1 MTLFS
6 RIATI
11 NLAAWVIIGAVLGIG
26 CGIFFGQPATTLEP
40 IGSIYV
46 MLLQMAVFPFII
58 SSLLHGLGSLTPG
71 TAVKLLKAGA
81 PLFLLAWVG
90 VFASLWLLTLAI
102 PESRPPVVLKPDDVS
117 QASRLVS
124 LLVPANPF
132 ADLTRNYVP
141 AVVIFCLFYGVAIQ
155 GIQNKAGLL
164 DALDVIRRAS
174 AIIWKWVVRIAP
186 FGVFA
191 MFADLAGSVQVEL
204 LGSILL
210 YLLMFVGG
218 SLIVAFWVIPALIS
232 ALAPVEYRNL
242 LDELRDAIVIAVVTS
257 LPISAVPMIIRTAE
271 ELIERCRIEDPSRQ
285 DIVRTTM
292 AVSYPFAQLGNLF
305 VVLFIAFAAFYFHG
319 VIGGTDWLVLPFIT
333 ILSTVG
339 TPVSTTDA
347 VGFLAGWLGISS
359 NAQGLYVGLMTLT
372 RYPQVL
378 VSTMGLAFITL
389 LVPLSY
395 YGMVKIKP
403 RQLLVAIAVGAALLG
418 GLAVAGRAAQS
429 VLIEKKPNPYLHF
442 TLDPSLHAAI
452 RATLHRPGDSVDLA
466 ARADLRREP
475 RKATM
480 DRVRERGTLR
490 VGYGPDTIP
499 FSYFNASKD
508 LVGYDVAYMYAL
520 ARDLNVDL
528 ELSPITDWEQLDA
541 ELASSRFDIAIGGIY
556 VTDKRLR
563 SVSVSNANRTSPLA
577 LLVRSDSAN
586 KFLSRAAVAQLQH
599 VKIAV
604 LRSDVLVPLA
614 KKLFPAANIEVV
626 TGYDALLQDKSID
639 AGLWTLD
646 QAKAWAEAN
655 PGFTAVVSADLGA
668 PLSMAYLMPPNS
680 PLFIRYIN
688 EWMALQRANGFE
700 RRTSDYWLNG
710 VPRESLE
717 PRWSV
722 IRNLL
727 HWLPSKPD

>member
-1 MTLFS
+1 
-6 RIATI
+6 
-11 NLAAWVIIGAVLGIG
+11 
-26 CGIFFGQPATTLEP
+26 
-40 IGSIYV
+40 
-46 MLLQMAVFPFII
+46 
-58 SSLLHGLGSLTPG
+58 
-71 TAVKLLKAGA
+71 
-81 PLFLLAWVG
+81 
-90 VFASLWLLTLAI
+90 
-102 PESRPPVVLKPDDVS
+102 
-117 QASRLVS
+117 
-124 LLVPANPF
+124 
-132 ADLTRNYVP
+132 
-141 AVVIFCLFYGVAIQ
+141 
-155 GIQNKAGLL
+155 
-164 DALDVIRRAS
+164 
-174 AIIWKWVVRIAP
+174 
-186 FGVFA
+186 
-191 MFADLAGSVQVEL
+191 
-204 LGSILL
+204 
-210 YLLMFVGG
+210 
-218 SLIVAFWVIPALIS
+218 
-232 ALAPVEYRNL
+232 
-242 LDELRDAIVIAVVTS
+242 
-257 LPISAVPMIIRTAE
+257 
-271 ELIERCRIEDPSRQ
+271 
-285 DIVRTTM
+285 
-292 AVSYPFAQLGNLF
+292 
-305 VVLFIAFAAFYFHG
+305 
-319 VIGGTDWLVLPFIT
+319 
-333 ILSTVG
+333 
-339 TPVSTTDA
+339 
-347 VGFLAGWLGISS
+347 
-359 NAQGLYVGLMTLT
+359 
-372 RYPQVL
+372 
-378 VSTMGLAFITL
+378 
-389 LVPLSY
+389 
-395 YGMVKIKP
+395 
-403 RQLLVAIAVGAALLG
+403 
-418 GLAVAGRAAQS
+418 
-429 VLIEKKPNPYLHF
+429 
-442 TLDPSLHAAI
+442 
-452 RATLHRPGDSVDLA
+452 
-466 ARADLRREP
+466 
-475 RKATM
+475 
-480 DRVRERGTLR
+480 
-490 VGYGPDTIP
+490 
-499 FSYFNASKD
+499 
-508 LVGYDVAYMYAL
+508 MYAL

>member
-1 MTLFS
+1 MTIFKRL
-6 RIATI
+6 AAI

-26 CGIFFGQPATTLEP
+26 CGVFFGQLATTLEP
-40 IGSIYV
+40 IGSVYV

-58 SSLLHGLGSLTPG
+58 SSLLHGLGSLSPG
-71 TAVKLLKAGA
+71 TAIKLLKAGA
-81 PLFLLAWVG
+81 PLFLVAWFA
-90 VFASLWLLTLAI
+90 VFVSLWLLVQAM
-102 PESRPPVVLKPDDVS
+102 PEARPPVVISPDVTSQVS
-117 QASRLVS
+117 KLVS

-141 AVVIFCLFYGVAIQ
+141 AIVIFCLFYGVAIQ

-174 AIIWKWVVRIAP
+174 ATIWQWVVRIAP

-191 MFADLAGSVQVEL
+191 MFADLAGSVQVQL
-204 LGSILL
+204 LGSILI

-218 SLIVAFWVIPALIS
+218 SLIVAFWLIPALVT
-232 ALAPVEYRNL
+232 ALAPVDYRDL

-271 ELIERCRIEDPSRQ
+271 KLVERCRIEDASRQ
-285 DIVRTTM
+285 DIIRTTM

-305 VVLFIAFAAFYFHG
+305 VVLFIAFAAYYFHA
-319 VIGGTDWLVLPFIT
+319 VIGGTDWLVLPLIT

-347 VGFLAGWLGISS
+347 VGFLASWLGISS

-395 YGMVKIKP
+395 YGLVKIKP
-403 RQLLVAIAVGAALLG
+403 RQLLVAVAVGAALLV
-418 GLAVAGRAAQS
+418 GLVAVGRAAQS
-429 VLIEKKPNPYLHF
+429 LLIEKRPNPYLHF
-442 TLDPSLHAAI
+442 SLDPALHAAV
-452 RATLHRPGDSVDLA
+452 RTTLHRPGDSADFT
-466 ARADLRREP
+466 ARADLHLEP
-475 RKATM
+475 GKATM
-480 DRVRERGTLR
+480 SRIRERGTLR
-490 VGYGPDTIP
+490 VGYGADTIP
-499 FSYFNASKD
+499 FSYFNVGND

-528 ELSPITDWEQLDA
+528 ELWPITDWEKLDA
-541 ELASSRFDIAIGGIY
+541 DLVSDRFDIAIGGIY
-556 VTDKRLR
+556 VTDERLR
-563 SVSVSNANRTSPLA
+563 SVTVSDANRTSPLA
-577 LLVRSDSAN
+577 LLVRSGSADR
-586 KFLSRAAVAQLQH
+586 FLSRAAVARLPN

-604 LRSDVLVPLA
+604 LRSDVLIPLA
-614 KKLFPAANIEVV
+614 KKIFPAASIEVV
-626 TGYDALLQDKSID
+626 TGYDALLRDESID

-655 PGFTAVVSADLGA
+655 PGFTAVVTADLGA

-680 PLFIRYIN
+680 PLLIRYID
-688 EWMALQRANGFE
+688 EWMALQRANGFDQ
-700 RRTSDYWLNG
+700 RTSDYWLNG
-710 VPRESLE
+710 APRESAE

-722 IRNLL
+722 IHNLL
-727 HWLPSKPD
+727 HWLPSTAD